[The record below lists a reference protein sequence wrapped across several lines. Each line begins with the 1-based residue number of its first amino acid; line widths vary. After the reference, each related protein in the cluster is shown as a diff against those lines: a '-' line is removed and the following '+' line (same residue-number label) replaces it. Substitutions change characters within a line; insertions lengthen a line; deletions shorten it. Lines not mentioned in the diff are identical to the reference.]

1 MIDKVLCDK
10 CGTEMIPV
18 DSERSVGMKCPNCGW
33 GWVTS
38 YIDPIKEDET
48 IYEISLE
55 EGNQVTKDNIRFVSE
70 ISDVNFLEAK
80 RLLENAPKSFIS
92 GNAVDINDAVIRLKV
107 TGINFTV
114 TPEYPY
120 LKND

>member
-1 MIDKVLCDK
+1 MIEKVLCDK
-10 CGTEMIPV
+10 CGAEMIPV
-18 DSERSVGMKCPNCGW
+18 DSERPVGMKCPKCGW

-55 EGNQVTKDNIRFVSE
+55 EGNQVTKDNIRLVSE

-92 GNAVDINDAVIRLKV
+92 GKAVDINDAVIRLKDA
-107 TGINFTV
+107 GIIFTV

>member
-18 DSERSVGMKCPNCGW
+18 DSERPVGMKCPNCGW

-48 IYEISLE
+48 IYEIELE
-55 EGNQVTKDNIRFVSE
+55 EDNQATKDNIRLISE
-70 ISDVNFLEAK
+70 ISNMNFLEAK
-80 RLLENAPKSFIS
+80 CLLENAPESFVS
-92 GNAVDINDAVIRLKV
+92 GKATDINDAVIRLKV

-120 LKND
+120 LKE

>member
-1 MIDKVLCDK
+1 MIEKVLCDK
-10 CGTEMIPV
+10 CGAEMIPV
-18 DSERSVGMKCPNCGW
+18 DPERPVGMKCPNCGW

-55 EGNQVTKDNIRFVSE
+55 EGNQVTKDNIRLVSE

-92 GNAVDINDAVIRLKV
+92 GKAVDINDAVIRLKV

>member
-10 CGTEMIPV
+10 CGAEMIPV
-18 DSERSVGMKCPNCGW
+18 DPERPVGMKCPNCGW

-55 EGNQVTKDNIRFVSE
+55 EGNQVTKDNIRLVSE

-92 GNAVDINDAVIRLKV
+92 GKAVDINDAVIRLKV